1 MTKNVG
7 NIDDRVTPPV
17 AAKVSEAEFVDADG
31 LKALFGI
38 RRSLAY
44 TLLGE
49 GRIKGIS
56 LRRAGTAR
64 GKRLFVVQSVRQ
76 FLNRQLLQ
84 EEKDA
89 ISRQK
94 AGEARRGLTEK
105 ETAKRANGN

>member
-1 MTKNVG
+1 MTRNVV
-7 NIDDRVTPPV
+7 NIGDRVLPPV

-49 GRIKGIS
+49 GRIHGVS

-64 GKRLFVVQSVRQ
+64 GKRLFAVQSVRD
-76 FLNRQLLQ
+76 FLNAKL
-84 EEKDA
+84 KDA
-89 ISRQK
+89 EK
-94 AGEARRGLTEK
+94 PGEGDTEK
-105 ETAKRANGN
+105 GKRRAT

>member
-7 NIDDRVTPPV
+7 NIEDRVTPPV

-31 LKALFGI
+31 LKELFGI

-64 GKRLFVVQSVRQ
+64 GKRLFAVHSVRD
-76 FLNRQLLQ
+76 FLNAQL
-84 EEKDA
+84 KDA
-89 ISRQK
+89 EK
-94 AGEARRGLTEK
+94 PGEGGTEK
-105 ETAKRANGN
+105 GKRRAA

>member
-64 GKRLFVVQSVRQ
+64 GKRLFAVQSVRDL
-76 FLNRQLLQ
+76 LNAQL
-84 EEKDA
+84 KDA
-89 ISRQK
+89 EK
-94 AGEARRGLTEK
+94 PGEGGPEKGKRR
-105 ETAKRANGN
+105 AA

>member
-1 MTKNVG
+1 MTKNIV
-7 NIDDRVTPPV
+7 NIGDRVTPPV

-44 TLLGE
+44 TLLSE

-64 GKRLFVVQSVRQ
+64 GKRLFVVQSVRD
-76 FLNRQLLQ
+76 FLNAQLKEAEKPGGGDT
-84 EEKDA
+84 EEKA
-89 ISRQK
+89 TGRQ
-94 AGEARRGLTEK
+94 
-105 ETAKRANGN
+105 RAAA